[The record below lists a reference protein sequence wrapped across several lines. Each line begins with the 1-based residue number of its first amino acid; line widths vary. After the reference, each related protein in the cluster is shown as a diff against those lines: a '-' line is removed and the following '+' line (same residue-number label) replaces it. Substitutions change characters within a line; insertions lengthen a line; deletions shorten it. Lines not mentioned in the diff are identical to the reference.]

1 MKYLVIVILLAFLA
15 GLSCLSA
22 IRRPPAGT
30 PVPAVT
36 ASLAILPSSTPSSL
50 AELLP
55 TATPVIPDTGW
66 QPVKPGLERRLIN
79 LFNDQGQWV
88 EHIYLLRLEPGPY
101 QVGLAYDERQPR
113 SLSDWQAE
121 TGALIV
127 VNGGYYRVEG
137 EKLIPTGLIIVD
149 GQAIGQSYDSFAG
162 MLAVT
167 ATGPELRWLQQQPY
181 DPDESLLA
189 GLQSFPL
196 LVKPGGELG
205 FPAQYED
212 NRKARRT
219 VIGQDRAGRL
229 LFMVAG
235 RGHFTLHQLSVYLV
249 NSDLELDI
257 ALNLDGGPS
266 SGLLLAEPAEGTPA
280 LSPLPVVITVHPRPE
295 PG

>member
-1 MKYLVIVILLAFLA
+1 MKYLAMMTLLAFLA

-22 IRRPPAGT
+22 IRRSPAAPVST
-30 PVPAVT
+30 PVPPQPVL
-36 ASLAILPSSTPSSL
+36 SLATP
-50 AELLP
+50 LP

-79 LFNDQGQWV
+79 LFDNQGRWI
-88 EHIYLLRLEPGPY
+88 EHVYLLRVEPGAY
-101 QVGLAYDERQPR
+101 QVGLAYDEQQPR

-127 VNGGYYRVEG
+127 INGGYYRTEG
-137 EKLIPTGLIIVD
+137 AKLIPTGLVVVD
-149 GQAIGQSYDSFAG
+149 GRPIGQSYDAFAG

-167 ATGPELRWLQQQPY
+167 ATGPELRWLEQQPY
-181 DPDESLLA
+181 NPDEPLLA

-212 NRKARRT
+212 NQKARRT

-235 RGHFTLHQLSVYLV
+235 RGHFTLHQLSAYLV
-249 NSDLELDI
+249 NSDLDLDI

-266 SGLLLAEPAEGTPA
+266 SGLLLADPAEGVPA
-280 LSPLPVVITVHPRPE
+280 MSALPVVITVHLRPE